1 MIHTGQSN
9 PLKNYNN
16 MEKTEILLNNF
27 ELINEK
33 LFVQYASMQHMY
45 KVDKFKARLL
55 NTKYGISIFWCSL
68 KRDGE
73 EYDSYLACCD
83 YGENEH
89 MIGSKL
95 FQAIHNVFKEL
106 DSNFGDGNI

>member
-1 MIHTGQSN
+1 
-9 PLKNYNN
+9 
-16 MEKTEILLNNF
+16 MENTEILLNNF
-27 ELINEK
+27 ELIDEK
-33 LFVQYASMQHMY
+33 LFIQYASISHMY
-45 KVDKFKARLL
+45 KVDKFQARLL
-55 NTKYGISIFWCSL
+55 NTKYGINICWCSF

-73 EYDSYLACCD
+73 EFNSYLANLG

-106 DSNFGDGNI
+106 DSNFGNGNI